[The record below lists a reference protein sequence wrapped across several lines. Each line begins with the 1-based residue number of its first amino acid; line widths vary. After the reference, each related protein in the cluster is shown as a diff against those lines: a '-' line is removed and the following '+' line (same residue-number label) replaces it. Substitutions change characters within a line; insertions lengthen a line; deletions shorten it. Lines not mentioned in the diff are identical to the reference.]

1 MPIITSWF
9 PTAVELPW
17 EIAHESPWSEK
28 QGMPFRTFPLGWLV
42 PYATPR
48 PEDLC
53 DQSRP
58 IWITEIH
65 PSCELGHI
73 VSDQEGSFVIHLPS
87 TKEAYMELLADR
99 DRKRFLDVLKKNQ
112 DLTVVEQQRSDIEY
126 LWGHY
131 VDRLQLLAMR
141 AGGDPYTEEDLA
153 WRYQFLHQES
163 IRTLSFYQGDTLVAV
178 NIALVKEN
186 TVYDLA
192 CIINPLPDAL
202 KRSLGTVAILK
213 NIAWSIEH
221 GFAQYDLLSRDYG
234 YKRQFG
240 ATEMKLKALIMG
252 DESFFETYQIPDSLR
267 WRV

>member
-1 MPIITSWF
+1 
-9 PTAVELPW
+9 
-17 EIAHESPWSEK
+17 
-28 QGMPFRTFPLGWLV
+28 
-42 PYATPR
+42 
-48 PEDLC
+48 
-53 DQSRP
+53 
-58 IWITEIH
+58 
-65 PSCELGHI
+65 
-73 VSDQEGSFVIHLPS
+73 
-87 TKEAYMELLADR
+87 
-99 DRKRFLDVLKKNQ
+99 
-112 DLTVVEQQRSDIEY
+112 
-126 LWGHY
+126 
-131 VDRLQLLAMR
+131 MR